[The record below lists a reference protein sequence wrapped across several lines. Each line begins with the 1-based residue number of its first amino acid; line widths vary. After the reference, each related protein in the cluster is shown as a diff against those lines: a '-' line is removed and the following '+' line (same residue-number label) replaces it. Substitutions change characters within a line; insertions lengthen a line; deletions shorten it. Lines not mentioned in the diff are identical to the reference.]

1 MIRTP
6 VRILSTVLLGI
17 ALAAPVLVRAAPP
30 ADTIERVTR
39 TGTLIVGYRADSAP
53 FSFDGPDGRP
63 AGYSVALCRQVA
75 ESLKTRLKLP
85 RLEVKW
91 VPVTVASR
99 IASVENGTVDLECG
113 STTRT
118 LSRMER
124 VDFSLPIFIEGSSFI
139 TLASSGLKN
148 GRDLAGKRVGVI
160 PGTTTETMLK
170 AAQGKD
176 GFSGVLVP
184 VKTHDEGV
192 AALADGRI
200 DAYVSDRTI
209 LVGMAR
215 ASGRAG
221 TAWQLSDDFFSLE
234 TYGLMMRRDARFRVE
249 VDRALSDLYRSG
261 RVIDLFGAAFGTN
274 VPLPPAL
281 QAMYLQNALPE

>member
-1 MIRTP
+1 
-6 VRILSTVLLGI
+6 
-17 ALAAPVLVRAAPP
+17 
-30 ADTIERVTR
+30 
-39 TGTLIVGYRADSAP
+39 
-53 FSFDGPDGRP
+53 
-63 AGYSVALCRQVA
+63 
-75 ESLKTRLKLP
+75 
-85 RLEVKW
+85 
-91 VPVTVASR
+91 
-99 IASVENGTVDLECG
+99 
-113 STTRT
+113 
-118 LSRMER
+118 MER